1 MCQSALG
8 DCAANN
14 LRFTNAPRAIDVMA
28 PPFKAESP
36 MRITIVG
43 AGFTGSVLAIELA
56 RSAASGV
63 DICLA
68 GIASNY
74 ARGVA
79 YGDARPEHLLNVR
92 ARQLGATADYP
103 ADFADWLNLTE
114 KARDR
119 FLPRLV
125 YGEYLHGR
133 LHAAAEISQASLS
146 RIKQEVIAI
155 ERLGNGFRV
164 HLADG
169 AAFASDQIVLA
180 VGALPPRALTGVGP
194 RLAVHPSYVAWP
206 WQDRALENV
215 DANAR
220 LLIVGTG
227 LTMADVVTTLRRRG
241 HRGPITALSRHGLVP
256 QAHGDEPPAPVALP
270 PTVLQALHQHDL
282 REVVR
287 ALRTLSAI
295 VPDWRSLVDAMRP
308 HVQSFWRGLSMDDRA
323 RFLRHV
329 RTYWEVVRHRLAP
342 TVAADI
348 DALRASGQLRIRA
361 GRLLRARR
369 IDGAVNVAIRD
380 RGSSG
385 ISNETYDVL
394 IRATGLDTDFEHTP
408 DPLMANLRESGLLAG
423 DPLGLGVVTNDR
435 FEAIARDGRAVR
447 GLHVLGPLLRAQ
459 LWEITAVPE
468 LRVAARALARQLLST
483 GWLAAPTAAAIAM
496 PSRRVSF

>member
-1 MCQSALG
+1 
-8 DCAANN
+8 
-14 LRFTNAPRAIDVMA
+14 
-28 PPFKAESP
+28 

-63 DICLA
+63 DVCLA
-68 GIASNY
+68 GIAGNY

-125 YGEYLHGR
+125 YGEYLHAR
-133 LHAAAEISQASLS
+133 LHAAAGISRAAIS
-146 RIKQEVIAI
+146 RIQQEVIAI
-155 ERLGNGFRV
+155 ESVGAGFRV

-169 AAFASDQIVLA
+169 GAFASDQVVLA
-180 VGALPPRALTGVGP
+180 VGALSPQPLTGVGP
-194 RLAVHPSYVAWP
+194 RLAVHPSYIGWP
-206 WQDRALENV
+206 WQDHALERV
-215 DANAR
+215 DPDAR
-220 LLIVGTG
+220 LLVVGTG

-241 HRGPITALSRHGLVP
+241 HRGPISALSRHGLLP
-256 QAHGDEPPAPVALP
+256 RAHGEEPPAPIALP
-270 PTVLQALHQHDL
+270 PTVLQALHRHDL
-282 REVVR
+282 REVVH

-295 VPDWRSLVDAMRP
+295 VPDWRSLVDAVRP
-308 HVQSFWRGLSMDDRA
+308 HVQPFWRRLAMEDRA

-329 RTYWEVVRHRLAP
+329 RPYWEIVRHRLAP
-342 TVAADI
+342 SVAGDI
-348 DALRASGQLRIRA
+348 DALRGSGQLRIRA

-369 IDGAVNVAIRD
+369 IDGAVNVSIRE
-380 RGSSG
+380 RGCSEV
-385 ISNETYDVL
+385 SNETYDVL
-394 IRATGLDTDFEHTP
+394 IRATGLDTDVEHTP
-408 DPLMANLRESGLLAG
+408 DPLIANLRESGLLAG
-423 DPLGLGVVTNDR
+423 DPLGLGVLASDR
-435 FEAIARDGRAVR
+435 FEAIARDGRPVR

-468 LRVAARALARQLLST
+468 LRVAARALARQLLAS
-483 GWLAAPTAAAIAM
+483 GWLAAPHAPAM
-496 PSRRVSF
+496 ATPSRRVSF